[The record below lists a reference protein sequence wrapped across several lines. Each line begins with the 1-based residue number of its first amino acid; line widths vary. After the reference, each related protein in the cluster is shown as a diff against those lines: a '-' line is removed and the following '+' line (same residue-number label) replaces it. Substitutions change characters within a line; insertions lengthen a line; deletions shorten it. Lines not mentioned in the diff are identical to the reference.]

1 MATEYDN
8 TNRGSIWK
16 NHKRETDKHPHLTG
30 TLNVEGKEFW
40 VSAWVKDKDANPK
53 APELTLS
60 IREKDKQYNI
70 VPFKPAVED
79 DDLPW

>member
-40 VSAWVKDKDANPK
+40 VSAWVKDKNANPK

-60 IREKDKQYNI
+60 IREKDRQDNI
-70 VPFKPAVED
+70 VPFQPAVED

>member
-40 VSAWVKDKDANPK
+40 VSAWVKDKNANPK

-60 IREKDKQYNI
+60 IREKDRQDNI
-70 VPFKPAVED
+70 VPFQPAVED
-79 DDLPW
+79 DDLPL

>member
-40 VSAWVKDKDANPK
+40 VSAWVKDKNANPK

-60 IREKDKQYNI
+60 IREKDKQDNI
-70 VPFKPAVED
+70 VPFQPAVED

>member
-30 TLNVEGKEFW
+30 TLNVKGKEFW
-40 VSAWVKDKDANPK
+40 VSAWVKDKNANPK

-60 IREKDKQYNI
+60 IREKDRQDNI
-70 VPFKPAVED
+70 VPFQPAVED